1 MNLDQLQQIV
11 SIIGAL
17 LVFVGSI
24 WGLAWFLSNKFSK
37 LYDKIDSVKDTILA
51 KLEYHERHDDS
62 RFQAIGN
69 DLLTIKVRNA
79 AKDNKL
85 VAIPDV

>member
-1 MNLDQLQQIV
+1 MPLDQIQQIV
-11 SIIGAL
+11 SIIAAI

-24 WGLAWFLSNKFSK
+24 WGLAWFLSGK
-37 LYDKIDSVKDTILA
+37 LSRIYDKIDTVKDTILD

-62 RFQAIGN
+62 RFQVINN

-85 VAIPDV
+85 AVISDR